1 MGAEI
6 EQMKV
11 CFKEACCPDAPGSS
25 MTSGGAV
32 TDYSFND
39 FRQINTYAVV
49 KIQALVRMF
58 LKRKKYLVRRDELR
72 LE

>member
-11 CFKEACCPDAPGSS
+11 CFKDACCPDATGATT
-25 MTSGGAV
+25 TSGGAV

-39 FRQINTYAVV
+39 FRQINTFAIV

-58 LKRKKYLVRRDELR
+58 LKRKVYLERREEFR
-72 LE
+72 ST